1 MPKQPGFWL
10 PALYLGVVCVIL
22 PAYCIHK
29 YRNINTHVEHT
40 TYRSFALGDAQGMQ
54 KRKISPRNKVPDP
67 SIPGSDKNRNGD

>member
-10 PALYLGVVCVIL
+10 PALYLGVVCVLL

-29 YRNINTHVEHT
+29 YCNITSDMKHT

-54 KRKISPRNKVPDP
+54 KRKDP
-67 SIPGSDKNRNGD
+67 SRKEILDPLPHPCDKK